1 MIKAFFFP
9 LWRLVRDRFLLGR
22 AEAIVR
28 GYTQERQ
35 AGVRRLYD
43 AAATR
48 MALADEST
56 DSWYAAAAV
65 ALYREAIPL
74 MASALLVARDLA
86 PPDPTLDLQAALA
99 KMDELARTGA
109 LPPLPERYQAA
120 KALLET
126 PEQSRIDARGRAAV
140 EELGQWLRRQVEPR
154 SMRQIWIARGVRVS
168 VTVAALVFL
177 VSGLRR

>member
-1 MIKAFFFP
+1 MIRAVFSR

-28 GYTQERQ
+28 GYTPERQ
-35 AGVRRLYD
+35 AGVRQLYD
-43 AAATR
+43 
-48 MALADEST
+48 
-56 DSWYAAAAV
+56 AAAAV

-99 KMDELARTGA
+99 KMEELARTGA

-126 PEQSRIDARGRAAV
+126 PEPSRIDARGRAAV

-168 VTVAALVFL
+168 LAVAALLFL
-177 VSGLRR
+177 SGLRR